1 MRRRRRGWWLGCV
14 AVGALI
20 ATSGCGLVES
30 NPEPDG
36 SAPPTAEASG
46 GTDDTGG
53 GTGGTDSPGDGKP
66 AAEGT
71 LPNVPTVEAARTQL
85 AGLKVAP
92 HGSMSGYSRS
102 SFSHWAQQGDKCDSR
117 EVVLERD
124 GKDVQRDDECKAVS
138 GTWVSAFDGVTLDS
152 ASKVDIDHIVPL
164 ANAWRS
170 GAARWDAD
178 KRKAF
183 ANDLEQPQLIAASAS
198 SNRSKGDQGPDEWQ
212 PPEKSYWCTYG
223 RAWTAVKSSYELSV
237 TESEKGMLKDML
249 DTCES

>member
-1 MRRRRRGWWLGCV
+1 M
-14 AVGALI
+14 I
-20 ATSGCGLVES
+20 ATAGCGLVES
-30 NPEPDG
+30 TPEPDG
-36 SAPPTAEASG
+36 TASPTADAS
-46 GTDDTGG
+46 D
-53 GTGGTDSPGDGKP
+53 GTGGTDGADGPGDGKP
-66 AAEGT
+66 AAAGT
-71 LPNVPTVEAARTQL
+71 LPGVPTVEAARTQL

-124 GKDVQRDDECKAVS
+124 GEDVQRDDECKAVS
-138 GTWVSAFDGVTLDS
+138 GTWVSAFDGVTVDS

-178 KRKAF
+178 KRKEF
-183 ANDLEQPQLIAASAS
+183 ANDLERPQLIAVTAS

-237 TESEKGMLKDML
+237 TESEKDMLGTML
-249 DTCES
+249 DTCGS